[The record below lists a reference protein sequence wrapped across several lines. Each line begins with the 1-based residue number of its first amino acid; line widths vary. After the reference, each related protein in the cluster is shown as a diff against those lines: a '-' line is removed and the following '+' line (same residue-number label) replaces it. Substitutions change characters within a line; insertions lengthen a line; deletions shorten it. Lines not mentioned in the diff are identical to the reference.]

1 MADDGV
7 VLATITSASG
17 ASSIQGAAGFAATF
31 SGLLGDWLSQLQQ
44 AGKQVPAL
52 ACGMVGSQHGWMEV
66 PYVDCP
72 ANATQI
78 AAQLGR
84 IQEATAAASFQI
96 VPGLLYSP
104 ADSAPDVMRGEET
117 QLIGAITAYPAL
129 QPEACVVLPGTHSKW
144 ARIHNGSITG
154 FATHMTGELFAVLRQ
169 HSVLGRLL
177 STETNAE
184 NNAEDT
190 PAFIAG
196 VEAARDQGDAGLTH
210 QLFAVRTLGI
220 IHQHNGVA
228 LNNYLSG
235 LLIGHEIKVGLAWR
249 KSAGLATA
257 PLVLIGDT
265 RLCERYQRALMCFEQ
280 THSLVLSNTAPQGL
294 WHIARAAALV

>member
-1 MADDGV
+1 MADDGI

-17 ASSIQGAAGFAATF
+17 ASSIQGAAGFAATLTT
-31 SGLLGDWLSQLQQ
+31 LLGDWFSQLLQ

-72 ANATQI
+72 ANAQQT
-78 AAQLGR
+78 AARLGR
-84 IQEATAAASFQI
+84 INEATAAASFQI

-129 QPEACVVLPGTHSKW
+129 HQEACVVLPGTHSKW
-144 ARIHNGSITG
+144 ARINNGSITA

-177 STETNAE
+177 TSE

-190 PAFIAG
+190 AAFIAG

-220 IHQHNGVA
+220 IHQHNGVD

-235 LLIGHEIKVGLAWR
+235 LLIGHEIRVGLAWR
-249 KSAGLATA
+249 QSAGLATA
-257 PLVLIGDT
+257 PLGLIGDT
-265 RLCERYQRALMCFEQ
+265 RLCERYQRALLCFEQ

-294 WHIARAAALV
+294 WHIAQAAELV